1 MPTFQSTRP
10 SRGATKAPP
19 GRIAARSI
27 SIHAPLAGRDL
38 LLALR
43 RSTLSHFN
51 PRAPRGAR
59 LDYYW
64 PVFANIGISIHAPLA
79 GRDSPLLRHGPGD
92 AGISIHAPL
101 AGRDAPLISVLPM
114 APISIHAPLAGRDV
128 WFRLICLCSSL
139 FQSTRPSRGATR
151 PAGRRSG
158 APDEKF
164 QSTRPLQARRSN
176 QLWCD
181 LFIKFQSTRPLR
193 GATAKV
199 HKLLYT
205 LLRKK
210 ARFQPFLQ
218 KAPPFKAFFRLRIS
232 KNISNR
238 GANRHGNFCALLLR
252 TTRSLGLSENKS
264 ACSQSAR
271 SCFHTFFPGSKIA
284 GYPSPD
290 P

>member
-1 MPTFQSTRP
+1 MPGASDFNPRAPHGARPTRP
-10 SRGATKAPP
+10 CMAGSCCNFNP
-19 GRIAARSI
+19 
-27 SIHAPLAGRDL
+27 HAPHGARPLKFRDTRAAANFNPHAPHGARRL
-38 LLALR
+38 IRITAR
-43 RSTLSHFN
+43 RSLDFN

-59 LDYYW
+59 RTLRSAIGNSTDFN
-64 PVFANIGISIHAPLA
+64 PRAPRGARRTAPRHQDRGGGISIHAP
-79 GRDSPLLRHGPGD
+79 RE
-92 AGISIHAPL
+92 
-101 AGRDAPLISVLPM
+101 GRDANYRGGHGGLT
-114 APISIHAPLAGRDV
+114 G
-128 WFRLICLCSSL
+128 
-139 FQSTRPSRGATR
+139 FQSTH
-151 PAGRRSG
+151 
-158 APDEKF
+158 
-164 QSTRPLQARRSN
+164 
-176 QLWCD
+176 
-181 LFIKFQSTRPLR
+181 PLR

-238 GANRHGNFCALLLR
+238 GANHHRNFCALLLR
-252 TTRSLGLSENKS
+252 TTRSLGLPEGMS